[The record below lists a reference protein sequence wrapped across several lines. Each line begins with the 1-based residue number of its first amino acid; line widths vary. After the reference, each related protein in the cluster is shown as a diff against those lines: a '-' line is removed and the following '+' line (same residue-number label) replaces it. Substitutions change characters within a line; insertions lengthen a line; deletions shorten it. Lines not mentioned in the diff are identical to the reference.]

1 MKMMEEMALD
11 LDFKRP
17 KLFVYDKLCVIENV
31 SSIVMIG
38 ENSLTVEADRESVTV
53 KGRDFIIKEIFG
65 GRMLV
70 EGRIQGIEFL
80 RSQNKDK
87 DRGIQD

>member
-38 ENSLTVEADRESVTV
+38 ENSLTVEADREYVTV
-53 KGRDFIIKEIFG
+53 KDFIIKEIFG

>member
-38 ENSLTVEADRESVTV
+38 ENLE
-53 KGRDFIIKEIFG
+53 KKHIK
-65 GRMLV
+65 
-70 EGRIQGIEFL
+70 RINDI
-80 RSQNKDK
+80 DK
-87 DRGIQD
+87 DTAIEEFRKDHREMLEMVFEGIDK